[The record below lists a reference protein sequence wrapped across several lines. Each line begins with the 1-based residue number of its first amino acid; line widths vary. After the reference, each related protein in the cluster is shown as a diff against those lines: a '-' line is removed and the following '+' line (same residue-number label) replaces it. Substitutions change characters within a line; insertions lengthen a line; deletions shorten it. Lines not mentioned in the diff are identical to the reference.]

1 MMSDV
6 LSQLEIDSLLSALSS
21 GEIDAEEL
29 KENEEKHVKN
39 YDFKRPL
46 KFSKD
51 HLRTLEI
58 IFEHYGRL
66 LSNHLSTHL
75 RKNTQVEVMNSEAIV
90 FSEFTNSLPNPVLLS
105 VVDFN
110 PLEGN
115 ILIEL
120 GNNLGYSIIDRLLG
134 GFGESISRKREFTE
148 IEITILERVFD
159 IFVNLLVDPWLN
171 VVELEPRLDRI
182 ETNAQFAQIVEP
194 NEMTAIV
201 TLKLSIGKVDG
212 MINVCLPYSTMESV
226 IEKLN
231 TRYWYSTAQE
241 NVEGEYK
248 EIIEATINRTKIPIR
263 AILGKS
269 TISVQDFLG
278 LQTGDI
284 IRLDSKTGQEL
295 DIFVGN
301 IKKFKA
307 YPGTFSKSYAVQL
320 SSILREE

>member
-1 MMSDV
+1 M
-6 LSQLEIDSLLSALSS
+6 I
-21 GEIDAEEL
+21 L
-29 KENEEKHVKN
+29 KT
-39 YDFKRPL
+39 L

-66 LSNHLSTHL
+66 LVNNLTSHL
-75 RKNTQVEVMNSEAIV
+75 RKNIQVEVMNSEAIV

-105 VVDFN
+105 VIDFN

-115 ILIEL
+115 ILIVL

-134 GFGESISRKREFTE
+134 GLGDSTSRKREFTE
-148 IEITILERVFD
+148 IEITILERIFD

-171 VVELEPRLDRI
+171 VVELEPRLERI

-201 TLKLSIGKVDG
+201 TLKLSIGNVDG
-212 MINVCLPYSTMESV
+212 MINVCLPYSTMENV

-231 TRYWYSTAQE
+231 TRYWYSSAQKNE
-241 NVEGEYK
+241 EGKYK
-248 EIIEATINRTKIPIR
+248 EIIETTINRTQIPIR

-278 LQTGDI
+278 LQVGDI
-284 IRLDSKTGQEL
+284 VRLDSKT
-295 DIFVGN
+295 DRN
-301 IKKFKA
+301 
-307 YPGTFSKSYAVQL
+307 
-320 SSILREE
+320 